1 MRSRPA
7 GRASSDALGDGL
19 VAGALAWAVSGLP
32 STLHATA
39 GGHDV
44 LAPVRAAGTLLV
56 PAGSSTPALL
66 VAGALAHTGLS
77 LGWAALLS
85 FALPDRLTVPAGA
98 GAGLAIA
105 ALDLGVVGRRYPAV
119 ADLPLL
125 PQVADHVAFGTV
137 VGLVVDRRRRRRS
150 REAGAKRVV
159 RPSPDAGARSLV

>member
-32 STLHATA
+32 STLHAAA
-39 GGHDV
+39 GRDL

-56 PAGSSTPALL
+56 PARSSTPALL

-85 FALPDRLTVPAGA
+85 FTLPDRLTVPAGA

-119 ADLPLL
+119 AGLPLL

-150 REAGAKRVV
+150 GEAGAKQVG
-159 RPSPDAGARSLV
+159 RPSPDAQA

>member
-1 MRSRPA
+1 MGARPA
-7 GRASSDALGDGL
+7 GRPCSDAGGDGL

-32 STLHATA
+32 STLHAAA
-39 GGHDV
+39 GGRDL

-85 FALPDRLTVPAGA
+85 FTLPARLTVPAGA

-105 ALDLGVVGRRYPAV
+105 AFDLGVVGRRYPAV
-119 ADLPLL
+119 AGLPLL

-137 VGLVVDRRRRRRS
+137 VGLVVDLRRRRRS
-150 REAGAKRVV
+150 AEANAKQVGRPSAGA
-159 RPSPDAGARSLV
+159 